1 MPGLAVILGQA
12 DREGLGAALKGMVD
26 SFSQPDSRR
35 AAFVDRELGVAFG
48 QSRPRQAGAP
58 ELGYACGEQ
67 VVAALEGELV
77 NRSTLA
83 ARLGLPADAAPAA
96 VVAGL
101 YAVDGE
107 SGLERLRGHWSAI
120 VLDRGLRRAILAND
134 PAGLRPFYR
143 GRASDRAW
151 VIASTPA
158 AVLAHGSV
166 PRAVDHAGLADTMAF
181 SFPLGTRTLFAGV
194 DCLPPASI
202 LAWDAE
208 TGDLS
213 ERQYW
218 QLSTRETTSGSIEDL
233 ERIRLMFNQGVV
245 DIVALG
251 GPVTLALSGGM
262 DSRAILSAL
271 LACGASFQT
280 LTHSIEEAT
289 DAHLSVVLARLAH
302 APHHF
307 YKVTGEGLRGR
318 MAEGVRMMGGRVAAV
333 DVHPLCFLDDIAT
346 YSGVVL
352 TGMGGAVYKVVAS
365 GSRTASEAIDPS
377 VLAPEIFRSYN
388 RALRV
393 DADFGQLLPPDVL
406 SELSPLP
413 RKSLDAAIAQTAE
426 RVEVRGISGRIF
438 FEERMRKLLS
448 KGDMIVRRDVETRHP
463 LLVPGVIEADYNL
476 PYSVRADG
484 GLLRYVVTKNA
495 PALADQ
501 PYERDGRPMRYLF
514 TPWARAQDRFSRRV
528 QQFRKRW
535 RLGGQPHRVYS
546 YRYGDWIRGPLN
558 AEFREVLLDPRTQ
571 ARPYWRGETIARWLD
586 EHAAGQERTAQLSL
600 LFALELTLRECI
612 DAVPGAGW

>member
-1 MPGLAVILGQA
+1 MPGMAVILGQE
-12 DREGLGAALKGMVD
+12 DRAGLAQVLNRMVAGFSEPDCERAL
-26 SFSQPDSRR
+26 
-35 AAFVDRELGVAFG
+35 FVDEALGVAFG
-48 QSRPRQAGAP
+48 HAQPRHAGSARV
-58 ELGYACGEQ
+58 GYACGERI
-67 VVAALEGELV
+67 VVVVEGELV
-77 NRSTLA
+77 NGADLA
-83 ARLGLPADAAPAA
+83 ARFGLPRETAPAA
-96 VVAGL
+96 VVAAL
-101 YAVDGE
+101 YAAEGA
-107 SGLERLRGHWSAI
+107 SGLERLRGHWSAA
-120 VLDRGLRRAILAND
+120 VLDRGLRRVVIAND
-134 PAGLRPFYR
+134 PAGLRALYR
-143 GRASDRAW
+143 ARAGGAW
-151 VIASTPA
+151 VVASSPA
-158 AVLAHGSV
+158 AVLAQGEV
-166 PRAVDHAGLADTMAF
+166 PRAIDPAGLADTLAF
-181 SFPLGTRTLFAGV
+181 SFPLGARTLFAGV
-194 DCLPPASI
+194 DCLPPASV
-202 LAWDAE
+202 LTWDAE
-208 TGDLS
+208 TGELKQ
-213 ERQYW
+213 RQYW
-218 QLSTRETTSGSIEDL
+218 QLATHEPTAGDLADL
-233 ERIRLMFNQGVV
+233 ERIRRMFNDGVR
-245 DIVALG
+245 DIVKLG

-271 LACGASFQT
+271 LANGAAFET

-289 DAHLSVVLARLAH
+289 DAHLSVVLARLAN

-346 YSGVVL
+346 YSRVVL

-365 GSRTASEAIDPS
+365 GSRTASEAVDPA

-388 RALRV
+388 KALRV
-393 DADFGQLLPPDVL
+393 DSDFSQLLQPEWL
-406 SELSPLP
+406 TELAPLP
-413 RKSLDAAIAQTAE
+413 RQSLDNAIAETAR

-463 LLVPGVIEADYNL
+463 LLAPEVITAVYNL

-514 TPWARAQDRFSRRV
+514 TRWQRAQDQAARRI

-535 RLGGQPHRVYS
+535 KLGGQPRRVYS

-558 AEFREVLLDPRTQ
+558 AEFRKVLLDERTRS
-571 ARPYWRGETIARWLD
+571 RPYWRGETIAAWLD
-586 EHAAGQERTAQLSL
+586 EHAAGQDRAAQLSL

-612 DAVPGAGW
+612 DARPGGAR